1 MNSYIKELI
10 QDYNGDS
17 YEHFAQYIYKT
28 FQREIDVSKGTQKN
42 KYIKI
47 RNDILRY
54 ITANRGSVTLAL
66 RRNRYQ

>member
-10 QDYNGDS
+10 QDYKGDS

-47 RNDILRY
+47 RNDILKY
-54 ITANRGSVTLAL
+54 ITANRSSVTLEL
-66 RRNRYQ
+66 RKNKYQ